1 MVEAL
6 KKAASSNPVGRWW
19 IKADACDVRKGLRE
33 SVCGMWAG
41 DEDLGDGY
49 LQDLYNKYKDDCSC
63 VKKITP
69 KSTSQLSVEKFQ
81 ELQQML
87 KSYLEFLTTGESRA
101 RVAYEK
107 VLKAS
112 RPSDNVMIE
121 LSWELIGYEEL
132 LKQNNELIQE
142 ITCIVNRFEC
152 GQQQVV
158 KSCIVKLEPK
168 LFNYV
173 KQVYMKKRNAAT
185 HLMIFMISDELRN
198 TKPYAVPVRFL
209 PYHSI
214 TDAKLRELQSQIE
227 DAMVA
232 VNMVTVGFTTD
243 GEFNSLRT
251 KGKTRPISVV
261 EIIMMVKRE
270 AKSINLNTLTKIFTM
285 DERGKS
291 INPHAAV
298 QLEDVVLVH
307 ELMSKRS
314 RRTPVIASRLQEFRD
329 NPDDPADFYHNL
341 YQPEKDVHAL
351 HDPNTGLTYESLT
364 GKNKQSVPDCER
376 VISLGVIEFL
386 EKNKYVNEA
395 KILSIIHN
403 WHKAVDGRGLSEDL
417 RSKYLCEMKDW
428 ILDDWMPWDK
438 TERNYSLIDV
448 NRSIKGIC
456 GFTRELIVGLIANL
470 ESREIRRREY
480 LKRSL
485 PPEHPRASSS
495 DDVEGFV
502 ALLHEMF
509 GLIFDLKQFYQ
520 ESTKILNEFGKRID
534 PNLAFYYWTG
544 VKERYR
550 DFALP
555 SFNCPTGL
563 GVVERLDGV
572 KLSRRGDPGVFVS
585 NRASLPQ
592 RGQLTARAHFHKTPV
607 ALPPSQV

>member
-1 MVEAL
+1 VEAL

-33 SVCGMWAG
+33 SVCGTWAG

-112 RPSDNVMIE
+112 RPSDNVMME

-214 TDAKLRELQSQIE
+214 TDAKLRELPSQIE

-232 VNMVTVGFTTD
+232 VNMVTVG
-243 GEFNSLRT
+243 
-251 KGKTRPISVV
+251 KHMKT
-261 EIIMMVKRE
+261 
-270 AKSINLNTLTKIFTM
+270 
-285 DERGKS
+285 
-291 INPHAAV
+291 
-298 QLEDVVLVH
+298 
-307 ELMSKRS
+307 
-314 RRTPVIASRLQEFRD
+314 
-329 NPDDPADFYHNL
+329 Y
-341 YQPEKDVHAL
+341 
-351 HDPNTGLTYESLT
+351 
-364 GKNKQSVPDCER
+364 
-376 VISLGVIEFL
+376 
-386 EKNKYVNEA
+386 
-395 KILSIIHN
+395 
-403 WHKAVDGRGLSEDL
+403 
-417 RSKYLCEMKDW
+417 
-428 ILDDWMPWDK
+428 
-438 TERNYSLIDV
+438 
-448 NRSIKGIC
+448 
-456 GFTRELIVGLIANL
+456 
-470 ESREIRRREY
+470 
-480 LKRSL
+480 
-485 PPEHPRASSS
+485 
-495 DDVEGFV
+495 
-502 ALLHEMF
+502 
-509 GLIFDLKQFYQ
+509 
-520 ESTKILNEFGKRID
+520 
-534 PNLAFYYWTG
+534 
-544 VKERYR
+544 
-550 DFALP
+550 FAL
-555 SFNCPTGL
+555 FY
-563 GVVERLDGV
+563 
-572 KLSRRGDPGVFVS
+572 
-585 NRASLPQ
+585 
-592 RGQLTARAHFHKTPV
+592 
-607 ALPPSQV
+607 